1 MQCGALEWLSSP
13 VGSTV
18 SCEAV
23 PEPNKST
30 AILRSLAASLE
41 LRGNANKVESFPILL
56 YNCRI
61 QWDQL
66 LNTMVTG
73 HQSRQTQSDTEIV
86 FEPEQTQ

>member
-1 MQCGALEWLSSP
+1 MSGVSLSWRRIQCGALEWLSSP

-41 LRGNANKVESFPILL
+41 LRGQRK
-56 YNCRI
+56 
-61 QWDQL
+61 
-66 LNTMVTG
+66 
-73 HQSRQTQSDTEIV
+73 QS
-86 FEPEQTQ
+86 